1 MTREFRCRGAVL
13 ASVVGHELAAGVD
26 VSYFERDIE
35 AISGIAGRIPGMVIG
50 VLMSESSPDF
60 GSFEK
65 FKDLAK
71 GPCLAPYARLTRETC
86 RSPN

>member
-1 MTREFRCRGAVL
+1 MTPECTCRGIIL
-13 ASVVGHELAAGVD
+13 ASIVGYELAASVD

-50 VLMSESSPDF
+50 VLMSESSPDL

-71 GPCLAPYARLTRETC
+71 GH
-86 RSPN
+86 